1 MSEYFEDQLNKL
13 IVYQQLKCKC
23 ENNNHHEV
31 LALVAEVG
39 TFAVERLKTVI
50 KNMPEF
56 TLHDDTHIFNM
67 LTIIGKI
74 IPQEN
79 MKALSAP
86 DLFMLIISAFL
97 HDIGMAPDEKYI
109 LAWKNQLPEEEYDEE
124 LKEERE
130 KFSRFRLTYT
140 HQLADIE
147 RLIAE
152 KEFSKAQLLE
162 DYIVTEYI
170 RTTHSIR
177 AREII
182 ATYWAG
188 KIVYQDTDL
197 TEELATICYS
207 HNESYTYLL
216 QMESFRVCGQDEY
229 LCIPFVATIL
239 RLADIIDFDPKRT
252 PSVLF
257 SHLAVKNPVSL
268 NEWKK
273 HQSINAWTISPK
285 RILFSAQCEHP
296 AIEATI
302 LAFCNQIDE
311 ELRNGT
317 VILSNL
323 SDDGMGINMETYK
336 IPLPPQV
343 DRRKIQA
350 KKDIISGKPI
360 YRYHDTKF
368 SLSKKQIID
377 LLMGTKLYGKPE
389 VALRELLQNS
399 IDACL
404 LRQKLSELWGIEY
417 LYQIEI
423 SE

>member
-1 MSEYFEDQLNKL
+1 MSKGVIYILTNPSFPEYVKIGYAKDLEKRMNQLNRSET
-13 IVYQQLKCKC
+13 IPFAFRAYAVY
-23 ENNNHHEV
+23 EV
-31 LALVAEVG
+31 ESNLTDLV
-39 TFAVERLKTVI
+39 
-50 KNMPEF
+50 
-56 TLHDDTHIFNM
+56 LHDLIDKLN
-67 LTIIGKI
+67 
-74 IPQEN
+74 
-79 MKALSAP
+79 P
-86 DLFMLIISAFL
+86 DLRS
-97 HDIGMAPDEKYI
+97 
-109 LAWKNQLPEEEYDEE
+109 
-124 LKEERE
+124 
-130 KFSRFRLTYT
+130 
-140 HQLADIE
+140 IE
-147 RLIAE
+147 N
-152 KEFSKAQLLE
+152 F
-162 DYIVTEYI
+162 D
-170 RTTHSIR
+170 
-177 AREII
+177 
-182 ATYWAG
+182 
-188 KIVYQDTDL
+188 
-197 TEELATICYS
+197 
-207 HNESYTYLL
+207 TYLL

-417 LYQIEI
+417 TPKVKVSLYTKNNVDYLQVR
-423 SE
+423 